1 MEMKIALFFERED
14 SQVRCFLCRH
24 NCKIGEG
31 RVGLCKVRKNIGGR
45 LYSLNYAKLVAKN
58 VDPIEKKPFYH
69 FFPGSTAYSIAS
81 WGCNFRCSFCQ
92 NWEISQ
98 AEEFEKQVGI
108 YSQEKPL
115 NIVNL
120 AKKSGCKSISYTYTE
135 PTIFFEFALEVAELA
150 RKEGLYNNF
159 VTNGYISREA
169 LKEISPFLDACNVD
183 LKSFREDFYS
193 GLCGAKLKGVL
204 DSIEYMKELGIW
216 VELTTL
222 IIPGYNDSEQEL
234 RDICRFIARLDREIP
249 WHISRF
255 YPHYKLTDVGPTPL
269 ESLEKAYEIAKEEG
283 LSYVYIGNIY
293 TSYGENTYC
302 PECGELLIER
312 EGFYLVKKSLRDN
325 HCPRCQREIK
335 GIF

>member
-1 MEMKIALFFERED
+1 MKKALFFKKED
-14 SQVRCFLCRH
+14 SLLRCLLCRH
-24 NCKIGEG
+24 NCKIEEG
-31 RVGLCKVRKNIGGR
+31 GVGICKVRKNIEGE
-45 LYSLNYAKLVAKN
+45 LFSLNYGKLVAKN
-58 VDPIEKKPFYH
+58 IDPIEKKPFYH
-69 FFPGSTAYSIAS
+69 FFPASRAYSIAS
-81 WGCNFRCSFCQ
+81 WGCNFRCPFCQ

-98 AEEFEKQVGI
+98 TEEFKRWGGGYFQAD
-108 YSQEKPL
+108 PL
-115 NIVNL
+115 TIVNL
-120 AKKSGCKSISYTYTE
+120 AKSSGCKSISYTYTE
-135 PTIFFEFALEVAELA
+135 PTVFFEFALEVAELA
-150 RKEGLYNNF
+150 KKEGLYNNF

-222 IIPGYNDSEQEL
+222 IISGYNDTRQEL
-234 RDICRFIARLDREIP
+234 KDLCKWIVKLDKNIP

-255 YPHYKLTDVGPTPL
+255 YPHYKFKDIEPTPL
-269 ESLEKAYEIAKEEG
+269 ETLEQAYKIAKEEG

-302 PECGELLIER
+302 PECGQLLIER
-312 EGFYLVKKSLRDN
+312 EGFYVLRN
-325 HCPRCQREIK
+325 NLKEGFCPNCQNNIE
-335 GIF
+335 GVF